1 MECDRRRKWNHRKER
16 PANEG
21 NNQQKRGKTK
31 EKQQKK
37 GKENEKDG
45 AVERH
50 RSQKK

>member
-1 MECDRRRKWNHRKER
+1 MESQKGETGKRGKQ
-16 PANEG
+16 PAE
-21 NNQQKRGKTK
+21 KGKTK